1 MSRVRSAVCAVYTV
15 LSLLAFAGGAGC
27 SEKEGLR
34 VTGIEPKTGSHNGS
48 TQVTIHGS
56 GFQQDGAKGVK
67 VYFGNSE
74 ARVIGFVG
82 DNVLKVESPAG
93 EVGKNV
99 DVLLVFDDSR
109 HLTYEKAFTYAED
122 ATDQFNVDALVE
134 GDKSKPASASATPQ
148 KAAPE
153 AK

>member
-15 LSLLAFAGGAGC
+15 LSAVAFAGVAGC

-34 VTGIEPKTGSHNGS
+34 ITGIEPATGSHNGS

-67 VYFGNSE
+67 VYFGDRE

-82 DNVLKVESPAG
+82 DDVLKVESPAG
-93 EVGKNV
+93 DLGKQV
-99 DVLLVFDDSR
+99 DVLLVFDDAR
-109 HLTYEKAFTYAED
+109 NLKYEKAFTYAQD

-134 GDKSKPASASATPQ
+134 GDKAKPASASATPQ
-148 KAAPE
+148 QPAPAA
-153 AK
+153 K